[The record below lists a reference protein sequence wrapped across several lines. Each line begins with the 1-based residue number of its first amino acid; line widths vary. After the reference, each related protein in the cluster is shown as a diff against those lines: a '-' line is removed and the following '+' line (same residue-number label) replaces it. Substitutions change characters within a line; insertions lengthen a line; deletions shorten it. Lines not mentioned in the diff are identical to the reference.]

1 MKKTTQLM
9 EELNGSDDIN
19 SFLSNNKDS
28 LDRQDFARYLC
39 ELVKK
44 KKMTKIEVI
53 RISQLNQIYGYQ
65 IFAGARLPSKDMIIA
80 IALAMKLDVDTV
92 QRLLTLAGEAQ
103 LYPKNTRDCILIDAI
118 NKGYDVAKLNKV
130 LFEINIILFFNR
142 CKIKLKV
149 TNQLL
154 NHITA

>member
-1 MKKTTQLM
+1 M

-28 LDRQDFARYLC
+28 LDRQDFASYLC
-39 ELVKK
+39 ELLKRK
-44 KKMTKIEVI
+44 DDKDRGHKNIPAKSNIW
-53 RISQLNQIYGYQ
+53 ISD
-65 IFAGARLPSKDMIIA
+65 FAGARLPSKDKIIA

-130 LFEINIILFFNR
+130 LFENGSQ
-142 CKIKLKV
+142 CLK
-149 TNQLL
+149 
-154 NHITA
+154 

>member
-65 IFAGARLPSKDMIIA
+65 IFAGARLPSKDKIIA
-80 IALAMKLDVDTV
+80 IDTV

-130 LFEINIILFFNR
+130 LFENGSQ
-142 CKIKLKV
+142 CLK
-149 TNQLL
+149 
-154 NHITA
+154 

>member
-44 KKMTKIEVI
+44 KKDDKDRGHKNIPAKSNI
-53 RISQLNQIYGYQ
+53 WISDIC
-65 IFAGARLPSKDMIIA
+65 RSKTS
-80 IALAMKLDVDTV
+80 K
-92 QRLLTLAGEAQ
+92 QG
-103 LYPKNTRDCILIDAI
+103 
-118 NKGYDVAKLNKV
+118 
-130 LFEINIILFFNR
+130 
-142 CKIKLKV
+142 
-149 TNQLL
+149 
-154 NHITA
+154 

>member
-65 IFAGARLPSKDMIIA
+65 IFAGARLPSKDKIIA

-103 LYPKNTRDCILIDAI
+103 LYPKIGRAH
-118 NKGYDVAKLNKV
+118 V
-130 LFEINIILFFNR
+130 
-142 CKIKLKV
+142 
-149 TNQLL
+149 
-154 NHITA
+154 

>member
-1 MKKTTQLM
+1 MKPTTQLM
-9 EELNGSDDIN
+9 EELNGSDDISN
-19 SFLSNNKDS
+19 FLDENKDS
-28 LDRQDFARYLC
+28 LDRQNFARYLC
-39 ELVKK
+39 ELIKK

-65 IFAGARLPSKDMIIA
+65 IFAGARLPSKDKIIA

-130 LFEINIILFFNR
+130 LFENGVQ
-142 CKIKLKV
+142 CLK
-149 TNQLL
+149 
-154 NHITA
+154 

>member
-28 LDRQDFARYLC
+28 LDRQDFASYLC
-39 ELVKK
+39 ELLKK

-65 IFAGARLPSKDMIIA
+65 IFAGARLPSKDKIIA

-103 LYPKNTRDCILIDAI
+103 LYPKNPRVCI
-118 NKGYDVAKLNKV
+118 
-130 LFEINIILFFNR
+130 
-142 CKIKLKV
+142 
-149 TNQLL
+149 
-154 NHITA
+154 

>member
-44 KKMTKIEVI
+44 KIPAKSNIW
-53 RISQLNQIYGYQ
+53 ISDIC
-65 IFAGARLPSKDMIIA
+65 RSKTS
-80 IALAMKLDVDTV
+80 K
-92 QRLLTLAGEAQ
+92 QG
-103 LYPKNTRDCILIDAI
+103 
-118 NKGYDVAKLNKV
+118 
-130 LFEINIILFFNR
+130 
-142 CKIKLKV
+142 
-149 TNQLL
+149 
-154 NHITA
+154 